1 MEYYSGISVLER
13 DESYMDQELY
23 EVSKAQKDRFC
34 MIQVQEILSM
44 DKVIQ
49 GSKEDR
55 VLQVLG
61 EGGTGSRHL
70 TVEVSV
76 RDEERELVAQECLC
90 V

>member
-1 MEYYSGISVLER
+1 MEYYSDISVLER

-34 MIQVQEILSM
+34 MTQVQEM

-49 GSKEDR
+49 GSKENS
-55 VLQVLG
+55 VQQVLG